1 MKKLL
6 ACALAASV
14 AIFGLTACSNQDKA
28 DAHKLKIVTTN
39 FAEYDFARQIT
50 GDKADV
56 KMLLK
61 PGAESHSYEPS
72 PQDIKTIQDSDLFVY
87 VGGDSDEWV
96 GDILESMDKK
106 PNTFKLMDAVDLM
119 EEEVKEGMVH
129 EHHHDDEHEHEHEE
143 HADKHEHEHEEHA
156 HEHEHEEHA
165 HEHEHEEHAHEHEHE
180 EHAHEHEHE
189 EHAHEHEEHA
199 HEHEHEHE
207 HADEPEM
214 DEHVWTSPVNA
225 IKIVKKMSAEIIK
238 LDPNNADTYKKNTEE
253 YIKKLQ
259 KLDGEFR
266 EVVNNGKR
274 KEIVVGDR
282 FPFLY
287 FVKEYGIEYY
297 AAFPGC
303 STDTDTNP
311 ATIAFLTEKVK
322 EDNIPVVFHIEL
334 SNEQMSK
341 AIAEATGAKSELL
354 NAVHNISDEDFKKGV
369 TYIDLMEHNVEV
381 LKEALN

>member
-129 EHHHDDEHEHEHEE
+129 EHHDDDKDCCDEH
-143 HADKHEHEHEEHA
+143 KEHA

-180 EHAHEHEHE
+180 
-189 EHAHEHEEHA
+189 
-199 HEHEHEHE
+199 HE
-207 HADEPEM
+207 HAEEPEM

-225 IKIVKKMSAEIIK
+225 IKIVEKMSAEIIK

-266 EVVNNGKR
+266 DVVKNGKR

-303 STDTDTNP
+303 SKDTDTNP

>member
-156 HEHEHEEHA
+156 HEHEH
-165 HEHEHEEHAHEHEHE
+165 
-180 EHAHEHEHE
+180 
-189 EHAHEHEEHA
+189 
-199 HEHEHEHE
+199 
-207 HADEPEM
+207 ADEPEM

-225 IKIVKKMSAEIIK
+225 IKIVEKMSAEIIK

>member
-87 VGGDSDEWV
+87 AGGDSDEWV

-180 EHAHEHEHE
+180 HE
-189 EHAHEHEEHA
+189 
-199 HEHEHEHE
+199 E

-225 IKIVKKMSAEIIK
+225 IKIVEKMSAEIIK

>member
-129 EHHHDDEHEHEHEE
+129 EHHDDDKDCCDEHKEHEHEHEHEE
-143 HADKHEHEHEEHA
+143 HADKHEHEHE
-156 HEHEHEEHA
+156 
-165 HEHEHEEHAHEHEHE
+165 
-180 EHAHEHEHE
+180 
-189 EHAHEHEEHA
+189 
-199 HEHEHEHE
+199 E

-225 IKIVKKMSAEIIK
+225 IKIVEKMSAEIIK

-266 EVVNNGKR
+266 EVVKNGKR

-303 STDTDTNP
+303 SKDTDTNP

>member
-96 GDILESMDKK
+96 GDILESIDKK

-129 EHHHDDEHEHEHEE
+129 EHEHEE
-143 HADKHEHEHEEHA
+143 HADKHEHEHE
-156 HEHEHEEHA
+156 
-165 HEHEHEEHAHEHEHE
+165 
-180 EHAHEHEHE
+180 
-189 EHAHEHEEHA
+189 
-199 HEHEHEHE
+199 E

-225 IKIVKKMSAEIIK
+225 IKIVEKMSAEIIK

-266 EVVNNGKR
+266 EVVKNGKR

-303 STDTDTNP
+303 SKDTDTNP

>member
-129 EHHHDDEHEHEHEE
+129 EHHDDDKDCCDEHKEHEHEHEHEE
-143 HADKHEHEHEEHA
+143 HADKHEEHA
-156 HEHEHEEHA
+156 DKHE
-165 HEHEHEEHAHEHEHE
+165 
-180 EHAHEHEHE
+180 
-189 EHAHEHEEHA
+189 
-199 HEHEHEHE
+199 E

-225 IKIVKKMSAEIIK
+225 IKIVEKMSAEIIK

-266 EVVNNGKR
+266 DVVKNGKR

-303 STDTDTNP
+303 SKDTDTNP

>member
-129 EHHHDDEHEHEHEE
+129 EHHHDDEHEHEHEHEE

-156 HEHEHEEHA
+156 DKHEHEHEEHA
-165 HEHEHEEHAHEHEHE
+165 DKHEHEHE
-180 EHAHEHEHE
+180 
-189 EHAHEHEEHA
+189 
-199 HEHEHEHE
+199 E

-225 IKIVKKMSAEIIK
+225 IKIVEKMSAEIIK

>member
-143 HADKHEHEHEEHA
+143 HAHE
-156 HEHEHEEHA
+156 
-165 HEHEHEEHAHEHEHE
+165 
-180 EHAHEHEHE
+180 
-189 EHAHEHEEHA
+189 HEHEEHA

-207 HADEPEM
+207 HAEEPEM

-225 IKIVKKMSAEIIK
+225 IKIVENMSAEIIK

-266 EVVNNGKR
+266 EVVKNGKR

-303 STDTDTNP
+303 SKDTDTNP

>member
-119 EEEVKEGMVH
+119 EEEVKEG
-129 EHHHDDEHEHEHEE
+129 
-143 HADKHEHEHEEHA
+143 
-156 HEHEHEEHA
+156 
-165 HEHEHEEHAHEHEHE
+165 
-180 EHAHEHEHE
+180 
-189 EHAHEHEEHA
+189 
-199 HEHEHEHE
+199 
-207 HADEPEM
+207 
-214 DEHVWTSPVNA
+214 
-225 IKIVKKMSAEIIK
+225 
-238 LDPNNADTYKKNTEE
+238 LD
-253 YIKKLQ
+253 
-259 KLDGEFR
+259 
-266 EVVNNGKR
+266 
-274 KEIVVGDR
+274 
-282 FPFLY
+282 
-287 FVKEYGIEYY
+287 
-297 AAFPGC
+297 
-303 STDTDTNP
+303 S
-311 ATIAFLTEKVK
+311 
-322 EDNIPVVFHIEL
+322 
-334 SNEQMSK
+334 
-341 AIAEATGAKSELL
+341 
-354 NAVHNISDEDFKKGV
+354 
-369 TYIDLMEHNVEV
+369 
-381 LKEALN
+381 

>member
-129 EHHHDDEHEHEHEE
+129 EHHDDDKDCCDEHKEHEHEHEHEEHADKHEEHADKHEHEHEHEHEE

-156 HEHEHEEHA
+156 DKHEEHADKHEHEHE
-165 HEHEHEEHAHEHEHE
+165 
-180 EHAHEHEHE
+180 
-189 EHAHEHEEHA
+189 
-199 HEHEHEHE
+199 E

-225 IKIVKKMSAEIIK
+225 IKIVEKMSAEIIK

-266 EVVNNGKR
+266 DVVKNGKR

-303 STDTDTNP
+303 SKDTDTNP

>member
-156 HEHEHEEHA
+156 HEHEHE
-165 HEHEHEEHAHEHEHE
+165 HE
-180 EHAHEHEHE
+180 
-189 EHAHEHEEHA
+189 
-199 HEHEHEHE
+199 E

-225 IKIVKKMSAEIIK
+225 IKIVEKMSAEIIK

>member
-129 EHHHDDEHEHEHEE
+129 EHEHEEHADKHEHEHEE

-156 HEHEHEEHA
+156 DKHEEHADKHEHEHEK
-165 HEHEHEEHAHEHEHE
+165 
-180 EHAHEHEHE
+180 
-189 EHAHEHEEHA
+189 
-199 HEHEHEHE
+199 

-225 IKIVKKMSAEIIK
+225 IKIVEKMSAEIIK

-266 EVVNNGKR
+266 EVVKNGKR

-303 STDTDTNP
+303 SNDTDTNP

>member
-156 HEHEHEEHA
+156 HKHEHEEHA

-180 EHAHEHEHE
+180 HE
-189 EHAHEHEEHA
+189 
-199 HEHEHEHE
+199 E

-225 IKIVKKMSAEIIK
+225 IKIVEKMSAEIIK

>member
-129 EHHHDDEHEHEHEE
+129 EHHHDDEHEHEHEHEE

-156 HEHEHEEHA
+156 DKHEHEHEEHA
-165 HEHEHEEHAHEHEHE
+165 DKHEHEHEEHADKHEHEHE
-180 EHAHEHEHE
+180 
-189 EHAHEHEEHA
+189 
-199 HEHEHEHE
+199 E

-225 IKIVKKMSAEIIK
+225 IKIVEKMSAEIIK

>member
-129 EHHHDDEHEHEHEE
+129 EHHHDDKDCCDEHKEHEHEHEHEEHADKHEE

-156 HEHEHEEHA
+156 HEHEHE
-165 HEHEHEEHAHEHEHE
+165 
-180 EHAHEHEHE
+180 
-189 EHAHEHEEHA
+189 
-199 HEHEHEHE
+199 HE
-207 HADEPEM
+207 HAEEPEM

-225 IKIVKKMSAEIIK
+225 IKIVEKMSAEIIK

-266 EVVNNGKR
+266 DVVKNGKR

-303 STDTDTNP
+303 SKDTDTNP